1 LYHLKLLS
9 SDIADLPTRR
19 AFINQTRKNQMLNL
33 TRNIGQSINIG
44 NDVELIVLDVKA
56 NAVKIGVIAPSEISV
71 HRKEV
76 YDRIQLDKDVEK

>member
-1 LYHLKLLS
+1 
-9 SDIADLPTRR
+9 
-19 AFINQTRKNQMLNL
+19 MLNL